1 MSPRHSDMGAILMP
15 VMVVQASLSDASEYR
30 SVSSEGEEPAARAHA
45 LSWVELREEGIA
57 GLRYVVEGL
66 RYVVAG
72 RLDPQFLHATT

>member
-1 MSPRHSDMGAILMP
+1 MP
-15 VMVVQASLSDASEYR
+15 VMVVQALVSDVSGNTSVLSEA
-30 SVSSEGEEPAARAHA
+30 EEPVARAHA